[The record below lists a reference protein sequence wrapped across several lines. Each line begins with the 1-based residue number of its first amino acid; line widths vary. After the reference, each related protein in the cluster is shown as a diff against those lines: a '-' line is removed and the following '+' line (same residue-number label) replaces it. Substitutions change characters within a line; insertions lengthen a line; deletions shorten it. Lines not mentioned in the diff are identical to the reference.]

1 MFTLTLRFVTF
12 MMLNFKKELFLTE
25 QFLRRLSKLQVPL
38 FTRYEQDLWCSQKF
52 TLKGVDFKFWWSKFL
67 KFY

>member
-12 MMLNFKKELFLTE
+12 MLLNFKKEFVLTE

-38 FTRYEQDLWCSQKF
+38 LFSLFKVFSRN
-52 TLKGVDFKFWWSKFL
+52 TLTAKKQRL
-67 KFY
+67 KMQAKILCI